1 MNSFR
6 HVFVSLA
13 ACLIAGGC
21 TEPAG
26 HAQLRDAAL
35 PELLAAQRFAYR
47 GAHTGGHLLSPDGN
61 KIAWTGPSWG
71 RATLFVRDRASGVVR
86 NWRAPGA
93 VQWTSDSRRLLY
105 LHDRSG
111 TENPHVY
118 MIDTESSAS
127 AVDLTPHPGVKAAI
141 HQLSEANPT
150 RVLVTHNRRNPK
162 LFDLYSID
170 LETGRETLVARN
182 PGDAVAPITL
192 DNGSLRGWQK
202 SREAQRTPE
211 QKSQPQ
217 AVRAPELKKREE
229 GSVQIL
235 GPTPQ
240 ERVVWALSNRGRERN
255 ALVALHLGPGW
266 ERVEFEDLKVDVS
279 GAAISRVTRMPLAVF
294 ATPGYPRVEF
304 PDARFKA
311 DLGPLI
317 ERYKGRPFGFEL
329 ISSDQTEQQVIVG
342 FSTSTGQETFLL
354 DRQQGTHELL
364 AKSVPE
370 DMEALLAPMQPVTI
384 RARDGLALPGYLS
397 VPRGVEPKGLPL
409 VLMVHGG
416 PWARTAWAD
425 PFRSEDAARAQFL
438 VNRGYAVL
446 QVDFRGS
453 TGYGRA
459 FQGAG
464 MGEFA
469 GRMQDDLLD
478 SVEWA
483 KARGIADPAK
493 IAIMGFSYG
502 GYAALTA
509 LTATPQTF
517 ACGISIAGP
526 TDLASLIENFPPY
539 WAVDLSNWHDFVG
552 NPGNPADRAE
562 MTRRSPL
569 THAAKLERPVLILHG
584 DRDVRVRIDQSQRM
598 ADALVKAGK
607 PVRFVAIRKMGH
619 NPSWWA
625 HQYQVM
631 RETETFLQGC
641 LGGRAVRFDWFDPL
655 VWVWTRVSG

>member
-1 MNSFR
+1 MR
-6 HVFVSLA
+6 RLCAGLA
-13 ACLIAGGC
+13 ACLLAAGC
-21 TEPAG
+21 TEPAR

-35 PELLAAQRFAYR
+35 PELLAAQRFTSR
-47 GAHTGGHLLSPDGN
+47 GTHTGGHQLSPDGN
-61 KIAWTGPSWG
+61 KIAWVGPSWL
-71 RATLFVRDRASGVVR
+71 RATLFVRDRNSGQVR
-86 NWRAPGA
+86 SWRAPGA
-93 VQWTSDSRRLLY
+93 VQWTGDSRRLLY
-105 LHDRSG
+105 LQDRSG
-111 TENPHVY
+111 TENPHLY
-118 MIDTESSAS
+118 MIDTESSSA
-127 AVDLTPHPGVKAAI
+127 AVDLTPYPGVKAAI
-141 HQLSEANPT
+141 HQLSETDPEK
-150 RVLVTHNRRNPK
+150 VLVTHNRRNRK

-170 LETGRETLVARN
+170 LASGRETLVARN

-192 DNGSLRGWQK
+192 ENGTLRGWQK

-217 AVRAPELKKREE
+217 AVRAPELRKRQE
-229 GSVQIL
+229 GSAQIL
-235 GPTPQ
+235 GPTLQ
-240 ERVVWALSNRGRERN
+240 ERVVWALSNRGRDRS

-266 ERVEFEDLKVDVS
+266 ERVEFEDATVDVG

-294 ATPGYPRVEF
+294 ASPGYPRVEF
-304 PDARFKA
+304 PDAQFKS

-329 ISSDQTEQQVIVG
+329 ISSDRTEQQLIVG
-342 FSTSTGQETFLL
+342 FSTSTSSETFLL
-354 DRQQGTHELL
+354 DRTRGTHELL
-364 AKSVPE
+364 ARSVPQ
-370 DMEALLAPMQPVTI
+370 DMEAVLSPMQPVSI
-384 RARDGLALPGYLS
+384 AARDGLPLPGYLT

-453 TGYGRA
+453 TGYGRD
-459 FQGAG
+459 FQRAG

-478 SVEWA
+478 AVEWA

-502 GYAALTA
+502 GYAALTGLIA
-509 LTATPQTF
+509 SPQTF

-539 WAVDLSNWHDFVG
+539 WEVDLSNWHDFVG
-552 NPGNPADRAE
+552 NPKNPADRAE
-562 MTRRSPL
+562 MMRRSPL
-569 THAAKLERPVLILHG
+569 THAAQLQRPVLILHG
-584 DRDVRVRIDQSQRM
+584 DRDVRVRIEQSQRM
-598 ADALVKAGK
+598 ADALANAGK
-607 PVRFVAIRKMGH
+607 PVRFVALRRMGH
-619 NPSWWA
+619 NPGWWA
-625 HQYQVM
+625 HQYQVL

-641 LGGRAVRFDWFDPL
+641 LGGRAVRYDWFDPL
-655 VWVWTRVSG
+655 VWVWTRISS

>member
-6 HVFVSLA
+6 HLFAGLA
-13 ACLIAGGC
+13 ACLIAAGC
-21 TEPAG
+21 TEQAS

-35 PELLAAQRFAYR
+35 PELLGAHRLTYR
-47 GAHTGGHLLSPDGN
+47 GTHSGGHLLSPDGN
-61 KIAWTGPSWG
+61 KIAWIGPSWW
-71 RATLFVRDRASGVVR
+71 RATLFVRDRLSGQVR
-86 NWRAPGA
+86 SWRAPGA
-93 VQWTSDSRRLLY
+93 VQWTGDSRRLLF
-105 LHDRSG
+105 LQDRSG

-118 MIDTESSAS
+118 MIDTESSAA
-127 AVDLTPHPGVKAAI
+127 AVDLTPYPGIKAAI
-141 HQLSEANPT
+141 HQLSEADPKK
-150 RVLVTHNRRNPK
+150 VLVTHNRRNPK

-170 LETGRETLVARN
+170 LETSRETLVARN

-192 DNGSLRGWQK
+192 DNGTLRGWQK
-202 SREAQRTPE
+202 SREAHRTPE

-217 AVRAPELKKREE
+217 ADRAPELKKRQD
-229 GSVQIL
+229 GSVQVL

-240 ERVVWALSNRGRERN
+240 ERVVWALSNRGRDRS

-266 ERVEFEDLKVDVS
+266 ERVEFEDSQVDVS

-294 ATPGYPRVEF
+294 AWPGYPRVEF

-317 ERYKGRPFGFEL
+317 ERYQGRPFGFEL
-329 ISSDQTEQQVIVG
+329 ISSDRTEQQVIVS
-342 FSTSTGQETFLL
+342 FSTSTGGETFLL
-354 DRQQGTHELL
+354 DRTRGSHELL
-364 AKSVPE
+364 AKSVPQ
-370 DMEALLAPMQPVTI
+370 DMEAMLAPMQPVTI
-384 RARDGLALPGYLS
+384 AARDGLALPAYLML
-397 VPRGVEPKGLPL
+397 PRGVEPKGLPL

-425 PFRSEDAARAQFL
+425 PFRSDDAARAQFL

-453 TGYGRA
+453 TGYGRE
-459 FQGAG
+459 FYKAG

-478 SVEWA
+478 AVEWA

-509 LTATPQTF
+509 LTATPKTF
-517 ACGISIAGP
+517 ACGISIGGP
-526 TDLASLIENFPPY
+526 TDLPSLIENFPPY
-539 WAVDLSNWHDFVG
+539 WTVDLTNWYDFVG
-552 NPGNPADRAE
+552 NPKNPADRAE

-584 DRDVRVRIDQSQRM
+584 ERDVRVRIDQSQRM
-598 ADALVKAGK
+598 AEALAKAGK
-607 PVRFVAIRKMGH
+607 PVRFVPIRQMGH
-619 NPSWWA
+619 SPGWWA

-631 RETETFLQGC
+631 RESETFLQGC

-655 VWVWTRVSG
+655 VWLWTRISG

>member
-1 MNSFR
+1 MRRFCAG
-6 HVFVSLA
+6 LA
-13 ACLIAGGC
+13 ACLLAAGC
-21 TEPAG
+21 TEPAR
-26 HAQLRDAAL
+26 HAQLREAAL
-35 PELLAAQRFAYR
+35 PELLEAQRFTYR
-47 GAHTGGHLLSPDGN
+47 GTHTGGHQLSPDGN
-61 KIAWTGPSWG
+61 KIAWVGPSWL
-71 RATLFVRDRASGVVR
+71 RATLFVRDRSSGVVR
-86 NWRAPGA
+86 SWRAPGA

-105 LHDRSG
+105 LNDRSG

-118 MIDTESSAS
+118 MIDTESSAA
-127 AVDLTPHPGVKAAI
+127 AVDLTPYPGVKAAI
-141 HQLSEANPT
+141 HQLSEADPQK
-150 RVLVTHNRRNPK
+150 VLVTHNRRNRK

-170 LETGRETLVARN
+170 LESGRETLVARN
-182 PGDAVAPITL
+182 PGDAVAPITQ

-217 AVRAPELKKREE
+217 AVRAAELLKRQE

-235 GPTPQ
+235 GPTQQ
-240 ERVVWALSNRGRERN
+240 ERVVWALSNRGRDRS

-266 ERVEFEDLKVDVS
+266 ERVEFEDPQVDVS
-279 GAAISRVTRMPLAVF
+279 GAAISRVTRMPLALF
-294 ATPGYPRVEF
+294 ASPGYPRVEF
-304 PDARFKA
+304 PDAKFKT
-311 DLGPLI
+311 DLKPLI

-329 ISSDQTEQQVIVG
+329 ISSDRTEQQVIVG

-354 DRQQGTHELL
+354 DRKHGTHELL
-364 AKSVPE
+364 ARSVPQ
-370 DMEALLAPMQPVTI
+370 DMEAVLSPMQPVTI
-384 RARDGLALPGYLS
+384 PARDGLSLPGYLT
-397 VPRGVEPKGLPL
+397 VPGGVEAKGLPL

-453 TGYGRA
+453 TGYGRD
-459 FQGAG
+459 FQRAG

-469 GRMQDDLLD
+469 GRMQDDLQD
-478 SVEWA
+478 AVEWA
-483 KARGIADPAK
+483 KAHGIADPAK

-502 GYAALTA
+502 GYAALTGLIA
-509 LTATPQTF
+509 SPQTY

-526 TDLASLIENFPPY
+526 TDLASLVENFPPY
-539 WAVDLSNWHDFVG
+539 WAVDLSKWHDFVG
-552 NPGNPADRAE
+552 NPKNPADRAE

-607 PVRFVAIRKMGH
+607 PVRFVPIRDMGH
-619 NPSWWA
+619 NPGWWA
-625 HQYQVM
+625 HQYQVL

-641 LGGRAVRFDWFDPL
+641 LGGRAVRHGWFDPL
-655 VWVWTRVSG
+655 VWAWTRIAG